1 MSQITLAVKYRPNS
15 WEDYVSQESVSLI
28 LQQQIKTETFKNGYL
43 FIGPSGTGK
52 TTVARLFANEINKGK
67 GSPIEIDAA
76 SNSGVDNIRELNEQA
91 RKKPID
97 SDYKIFII
105 DEVHSLSSQSWQAML
120 KTLEDCPK
128 STIFLLCTTEFE
140 KVPAT
145 IKNRVQT
152 YQLSKIS
159 NDKIFNRLKYIS
171 DNEDFNYTDEALQQ
185 ITKMAN
191 GGMRDS
197 ITMLD
202 KVSSLNSKITIE
214 SVVSALGTVDYDV
227 YFDLLESMLDSKLDN
242 SIKLLE
248 YVHSQGKDLKQ
259 FIKQFQYFVV
269 DISKYNLFNNF
280 SYTQIP
286 ETDKNK
292 KRMQF
297 LKGDTVS
304 ILNFIISINEVI
316 KWENNPLYAIQSMF
330 ISYMNEK
337 KGVESNDG
345 GR

>member
-15 WEDYVSQESVSLI
+15 WEDMSGQDSIKVI
-28 LQQQIKTETFKNGYL
+28 LDEQLRNGTFKNGYL
-43 FIGPSGTGK
+43 FSGASGCGK
-52 TTVARLFANEINKGK
+52 TTSARIFANKINEGK

-76 SNSGVDNIRELNEQA
+76 SNSGVDNIRIINEQA

-97 SDYKIFII
+97 SAYKIFIV
-105 DEVHSLSSQSWQAML
+105 DECHVISLVGWQAML

-128 STIFLLCTTEFE
+128 SAVFILCTTNPE
-140 KVPAT
+140 KIPNTVL
-145 IKNRVQT
+145 NRVQR
-152 YQLSKIS
+152 YDFSKIS
-159 NDKIFNRLKYIS
+159 NDKILERLKYICKQ
-171 DNEDFNYTDEALQQ
+171 ETIVADEGALQL

-191 GGMRDS
+191 GGMRDA

-227 YFDLLESMLDSKLDN
+227 YFDLLESMLNNEPDN
-242 SIKLLE
+242 SLKVLE
-248 YVHSQGKDLKQ
+248 YIHSQGKDLKQ

-269 DISKYNLFNNF
+269 DVSKYNLFKNF

-292 KRMQF
+292 ERMQF

-304 ILNFIISINEVI
+304 ILNFIISVNEVI
-316 KWENNPLYAIQSMF
+316 KWENNPLYAVQSMF
-330 ISYMNEK
+330 ISYM
-337 KGVESNDG
+337 D
-345 GR
+345 

>member
-28 LQQQIKTETFKNGYL
+28 LQQQIKTETFNNGYL

-97 SDYKIFII
+97 SNYKIFII

-159 NDKIFNRLKYIS
+159 NDKIFDRLKYIS
-171 DNEDFNYTDEALQQ
+171 DNEDFNYNDDALQQ

-191 GGMRDS
+191 GGMRDA

-202 KVSSLNSKITIE
+202 KVSSLNNKITIE

-227 YFDLLESMLDSKLDN
+227 YFDLLESMLSKELDN
-242 SIKLLE
+242 SLKVLE
-248 YVHSQGKDLKQ
+248 YIHSQGKDLKQ

-269 DISKYNLFNNF
+269 DVSKYNLFKNF

-292 KRMQF
+292 ERMQF
-297 LKGDTVS
+297 LKGNTVS
-304 ILNFIISINEVI
+304 ILNFIISVNEVI

-330 ISYMNEK
+330 ISYLNE
-337 KGVESNDG
+337 GL
-345 GR
+345 